1 MNRSTPMAKLLKGV
15 CGLLVILGSVVALLL
30 LVSSDLREIVTVI
43 GLMMLAMVAGGM
55 AEHSIPSN
63 FRETRA
69 EVVSVTLS
77 DERKAFNFGTITLS
91 YEDARGATHTKVA
104 RPYSN
109 RPKVA
114 GLRSGDT
121 LRIGVCNKD
130 PTIIKIPFIRV
141 NDDSKCDL
149 ISNAVPPSK
158 DTRP

>member
-1 MNRSTPMAKLLKGV
+1 MAKLLKWG
-15 CGLLVILGSVVALLL
+15 CGLLVALGSVVAILL

-55 AEHSIPSN
+55 AEHSIPST
-63 FRETRA
+63 FSETQA
-69 EVVSVTLS
+69 EVVSVTLA
-77 DERKAFNFGTITLS
+77 DKRQAFNIGTITLR
-91 YEDARGATHTKVA
+91 YEDERGTAHTKLA

-149 ISNAVPPSK
+149 LSQSAPS
-158 DTRP
+158 PEAIGP